1 MRSLLIVEVP
11 TASHVVSKIQGFL
24 DIQTTLFY
32 SYSLITDFNFNNQK
46 FDAVLIFA
54 KMVDI
59 VSSLMRIENH
69 ARAQKHVMEPDVNI
83 AQEVKCPYELF
94 SINI

>member
-1 MRSLLIVEVP
+1 MEVP

-24 DIQTTLFY
+24 DIQTTLFVFY

-69 ARAQKHVMEPDVNI
+69 ASAQKHVMEPDVNI
-83 AQEVKCPYELF
+83 AQEVKCPYKLF
-94 SINI
+94 